1 MADAPIT
8 IKGAKVRIDSRGV
21 TPVLADRDAVHAAMA
36 APGRSNRLLA
46 TADRQ
51 SIAMYVVALFRVA
64 ATLCGRSLDDKR
76 EWVKAGLPHFMVDAW
91 SMHPEVQRLV
101 ALHGTDIDPRT
112 GMRWDINPWND
123 QAFVASALK
132 WGAGI
137 AGVQDT
143 QVSVARTAKGVHTFY
158 VVPTE
163 LKSKD

>member
-76 EWVKAGLPHFMVDAW
+76 EWVKAGHPHFIVDAA
-91 SMHPEVQRLV
+91 SM
-101 ALHGTDIDPRT
+101 
-112 GMRWDINPWND
+112 NPDMVGVEGWND

-143 QVSVARTAKGVHTFY
+143 QVSVARTAKGAYTFY